1 MAKLLKSALA
11 LGLAALLLFACAACG
26 DTSSGKD
33 PTTDAPET
41 EVTTTEPESL
51 DVAATTGEDG
61 TSEEPTTVDGTTAE
75 AASTVPGETTVEG
88 ETTTVIP
95 TTVPGKPS
103 TKAEIVA
110 YVNGMMTKVRAEKPG
125 YSMQEITHIDGDG
138 ITSSK
143 SGIKTLA
150 KGVVAISK
158 GFWSKWSDPKA
169 KGEGEDHGGVNP
181 KTDLQESWV
190 KSASCN
196 ESGSNYVIRVNI
208 IDERVTKLP
217 DNEKDT
223 MHGKIMMAQTKG
235 GIEDGAA
242 QVGLKFSKV
251 ELLYT
256 GSYIEMT
263 VNRATGL
270 PTKITAY
277 TNYKMDMVADLFG
290 GIDAVIPL
298 ANEKVFTF

>member
-1 MAKLLKSALA
+1 MAKLLKSVLA

-26 DTSSGKD
+26 NSNKPE
-33 PTTDAPET
+33 PTEPET
-41 EVTTTEPESL
+41 SEEVTTTEPESI
-51 DVAATTGEDG
+51 DAAATTGEED
-61 TSEEPTTVDGTTAE
+61 TSEEPTTVDEATTE
-75 AASTVPGETTVEG
+75 APSTKPGETTVEG
-88 ETTTVIP
+88 ATTTVAP

-138 ITSSK
+138 ITSSR
-143 SGIKTLA
+143 SGIKTLGKA
-150 KGVVAISK
+150 FVSLSK
-158 GFWSKWSDPKA
+158 SLWSKWTDPNIKE
-169 KGEGEDHGGVNP
+169 KGADHGGVNP

-256 GSYIEMT
+256 GSYIELT
-263 VNRATGL
+263 VNKATGL
-270 PTKITAY
+270 PSKITAY
-277 TNYKMDMVADLFG
+277 TNYKMDMVADVFG

-298 ANEKVFTF
+298 GNEKVFTF